1 MFAHLLI
8 PTDGSEL
15 SDKAIERGVELAKAL
30 GARITFLAVVEP
42 FRVFDLSADQLEE
55 TRASYEA
62 HAQAHADATLKRAEK
77 IAEAAK
83 VEFDSV
89 KLLGDQ
95 PYEEIIETATNQ
107 GCDLVAMASHG
118 RRGLAAVMLGSQTMK
133 VLVSSKIP
141 VLVFR

>member
-1 MFAHLLI
+1 MFKHVLI

-15 SDKAIERGVELAKAL
+15 SDSAIERGVELAKAL
-30 GARITFLAVVEP
+30 SARITFLVVVEP
-42 FRVFDLSADQLEE
+42 FRVFDFSADQLEE

-62 HAQAHADATLKRAEK
+62 HAQAHADATLKQAEK
-77 IAEAAK
+77 IAETAK
-83 VEFDSV
+83 VACDSV
-89 KLLGDQ
+89 KLTGDQ
-95 PYEEIIETATNQ
+95 PYEAIIETSANQ
-107 GCDLVAMASHG
+107 GCDLIAMASHG

>member
-1 MFAHLLI
+1 M
-8 PTDGSEL
+8 
-15 SDKAIERGVELAKAL
+15 
-30 GARITFLAVVEP
+30 
-42 FRVFDLSADQLEE
+42 
-55 TRASYEA
+55 
-62 HAQAHADATLKRAEK
+62 

-83 VEFDSV
+83 VACDSV
-89 KLLGDQ
+89 KLLSDQ
-95 PYEEIIETATNQ
+95 PYEEIIETASNQ